1 MIEPDT
7 PRRYGLTALQTLGI
21 LVACMTLLYVLSAL
35 LPGP

>member
-21 LVACMTLLYVLSAL
+21 LAACMTLLYALSAL